1 MIKTRRAI
9 ERKFRKMI
17 DAKREEILAEIAKEE
32 AIKRDALKKE
42 YDANIAKVEQ
52 KMKAS
57 VEIGVGTWT
66 IPEKCIG
73 WIPSM
78 DKFIEY
84 SV

>member
-42 YDANIAKVEQ
+42 YDANIAKVE
-52 KMKAS
+52 
-57 VEIGVGTWT
+57 
-66 IPEKCIG
+66 
-73 WIPSM
+73 
-78 DKFIEY
+78 
-84 SV
+84 